1 MNTIK
6 RGAIF
11 GLISFV
17 LSIIFIS
24 IVGYQTIVY
33 YTNQIEINYST
44 LSTILL
50 NLVLLISCVGMIF
63 YYLAFLKLGEKYK
76 DKLLTVMS
84 WIFIIFAYL
93 NLLLTFVSVIVDLVK
108 AQETS
113 PITDSYIMIFLLII
127 LILLIIIFSTLIIL
141 FGIGIK
147 KLGNKIKYSRITGI
161 LYIIS
166 GATMII
172 LIGFILVLVANFYSI
187 ALLFNESKKYQEIG
201 KDKKQEKK
209 VKK

>member
-113 PITDSYIMIFLLII
+113 PITDSYIMMFL
-127 LILLIIIFSTLIIL
+127 LIIL